1 MAPIPKKEKNYKT
14 TQGRNA
20 RETAYGIIRDKI
32 IGLELKPGEIL
43 NDKVLAEELEMSRTP
58 VHEALIILSTSDMV
72 VLKPQTGTFVA
83 PIDVEKMEIE
93 QFIRFALEKEVI
105 ALACQQEM
113 TDEIRWRYE
122 ENLRSYRQYDQSPL
136 ADREHQMLKLD
147 NEFHRIAFLATGNDR
162 SYEVMFSK
170 IQHIERM
177 RMLSL
182 KIMQQN
188 VNIDDHREI
197 YEAIREK
204 NCERALQRL
213 ELHLNRYRENLKTVQ
228 ARYPEFFTLST

>member
-1 MAPIPKKEKNYKT
+1 MSSARSKEKNLAP

-20 RETAYGIIRDKI
+20 RETAYRIIRDKI
-32 IGLELKPGEIL
+32 IGLELKPGENL
-43 NDKVLAEELEMSRTP
+43 NDKELAEELEMSRTP

-105 ALACQQEM
+105 SRACEQKM
-113 TDEIRWRYE
+113 TEETRWRYE
-122 ENLRSYRQYDQSPL
+122 ENLRSYRRYDQSPL
-136 ADREHQMLKLD
+136 TDRELQMLKLD
-147 NEFHRIAFLATGNDR
+147 NEFHQIAFLATR
-162 SYEVMFSK
+162 YEKCYDVMFSK

-197 YEAIREK
+197 YEAIAAQDREK
-204 NCERALQRL
+204 ALQRL
-213 ELHLNRYRENLKTVQ
+213 EIHLNRYRENLKTVQ
-228 ARYPEFFTLST
+228 TRYPEYFSLGA